1 MPAQPIE
8 SEKVLERKL
17 CAQTKDKG
25 GLAIKMISAL
35 MSGLPDRLLLFPGAR
50 LFFVE
55 MKTTGKKPTKLQLLI
70 HRRLEALGF
79 PVTVIDST
87 EGINEFFNK
96 HF

>member
-17 CAQTKDKG
+17 CAETKNRG
-25 GLAIKMISAL
+25 GLAIKLLSSL
-35 MSGLPDRLLLFPGAR
+35 FSGLPDRLLLFPGGR

-55 MKTTGKKPTKLQLLI
+55 MKTTGNKPTKLQLII
-70 HRRLEALGF
+70 HRRLEALGCS
-79 PVTVIDST
+79 VAVIDST